1 MKQQEEKEPD
11 VVLSI
16 EQWPF
21 LEEQFHAVR
30 GVWAFIHRWA
40 FALLPPDQKHLVAS
54 LLQSQARLVDPLV
67 RDQVVNHRY
76 DGAFHG
82 DKGTKFSVETQKIQR
97 YCVFLQA

>member
-16 EQWPF
+16 EQRSF

-30 GVWAFIHRWA
+30 GVWALVHRWTLT
-40 FALLPPDQKHLVAS
+40 LLPSYQKHLVSS
-54 LLQSQARLVDPLV
+54 LLQGQARLVDPLV
-67 RDQVVNHRY
+67 SDQVVNHRY

-82 DKGTKFSVETQKIQR
+82 TKIGKLGMQNAE
-97 YCVFLQA
+97 